1 MKTVRSARLWFREG
15 SSDKV
20 YEVDLLENDAL
31 PSEQRYLVNFRY
43 GRRGATLREG
53 SKTPAPVA
61 LASATKIFDSIIVS
75 KVNDGYRRTDE
86 PTSGAIREDSDDIDS
101 ARDENLLSRLEACI
115 RSPWPAKDLD
125 RLLWRIGQLKL
136 DTATDDLLR
145 LASRKGAT
153 DASYSLVWALT
164 RAAGPAAAQVLSDV
178 ADTSK
183 SATTRELARFALVSP
198 LMGEAK
204 RIDDGRELPPS
215 LAEAAASGNP
225 DSLTGALVA
234 LAERDSSAAG
244 PALCTLYRMAQNDR
258 RLHGALADVL
268 LRMPARP
275 PWLIGLRR
283 LFKYAEMIDDAAIF
297 AATAHRF
304 ETASAMYTRNRY
316 SPWTWIPE
324 LQKRVRLEKVL
335 GEPDTEI
342 GLSDATLH
350 YFKRRIWR
358 TLRKRGEEGDGAFTE
373 MAAAFLLSFRPQD
386 LPATATRSRWV
397 QGANNRWHT
406 ETRTFGPF
414 SRNWTASQLLG
425 RNNPGMRFGYG
436 SLTSEEAP
444 ASGAS
449 VRGEAFPE
457 LWDKRP
463 DLALELACESACKPV
478 SDLGVRLLQAAPEF
492 LRTAPAATLARLL
505 RAHDIAAQGLG
516 LAEARERLA
525 RGESDPKLLTA
536 LISAH
541 TPDARRLALARIDA
555 TPSLPWSDAELSL
568 AVLTGID
575 EDIAEQVQ
583 GWARERQPD
592 NSSATAIVERLVAW
606 LEQHPPVS
614 DTESEAQLRLL
625 RKRIAILWANAP
637 MPVAAGV
644 AMGIADHSAP
654 AVAAVGIEMLALS
667 GADVSTIDNATW
679 ERLLGSPSPDVQ
691 TAALRLFGRLND
703 AALNKHTALVLAFA
717 TAPSHQLRIAARPLV
732 QRLVASDPQLAED
745 LSRRLVDSLFLAAPD
760 DDWPQDTVDLLY
772 AAMPQQVSAIDSNML
787 WRLLQARAKGAQLL
801 GSTELL
807 NRPHDIFSVRQLAR
821 LGNHPHVAAR
831 NRAMEAFSADPVRF
845 QAEAQDAVLLVE
857 SDWPDTLAFARDYF
871 TQWPPE
877 AWTPATLAV
886 ITDSVKPEVL
896 ALARRLLRSH
906 LSPEDAP
913 VQLVRLLEHPARSMH
928 LLVTELLTADSVA
941 SEDAFEKLLP
951 LARIIMLQVHQ
962 GRVAKDRISA
972 FLLAEAL
979 RDRNRAERIAPLF
992 SDLSLAGVARDRSAA
1007 ILALRD
1013 IARMHEGIEMPLVRR
1028 AITERVAR

>member
-20 YEVDLLENDAL
+20 YEVDLLENDAF

-61 LASATKIFDSIIVS
+61 LAAATKIFDSIVVS

-86 PTSGAIREDSDDIDS
+86 PSSRAIRDDIDS
-101 ARDENLLSRLEACI
+101 ARDETLLSRLEACI
-115 RSPWPAKDLD
+115 RSTWPAKDLD

-136 DTATDDLLR
+136 AGATSDLLR

-153 DASYSLVWALT
+153 DASYSLVWALA
-164 RAAGPAAAQVLSDV
+164 RAAGPASVEVLSDI
-178 ADTSK
+178 ADTSQIE
-183 SATTRELARFALVSP
+183 TTRELARFALVSP
-198 LMGEAK
+198 LMGESR
-204 RIDDGRELPPS
+204 RIEDGRELPPS
-215 LAEAAASGNP
+215 LVGAAGSCDA
-225 DSLTGALVA
+225 DSLSGALFA
-234 LAERDSSAAG
+234 LAERDSSATG
-244 PALCTLYRMAQNDR
+244 PALCTLYRMAQNDS
-258 RLHGALADVL
+258 RLHGMLADVL
-268 LRMPARP
+268 LRVPARP

-283 LFKYAEMIDDAAIF
+283 LFKYAEMSDDAAIF

-342 GLSDATLH
+342 GLSDATLR
-350 YFKRRIWR
+350 YLKRRIWR

-397 QGANNRWHT
+397 QDANNRWHT

-414 SRNWTASQLLG
+414 SRTWTASQLLG
-425 RNNPGMRFGYG
+425 RNNPGMRFGYS

-444 ASGAS
+444 ASSAS

-463 DLALELACESACKPV
+463 DLALELACKSACKPI
-478 SDLGVRLLQAAPEF
+478 SDLGLRVLQATPEF
-492 LRTAPAATLARLL
+492 LRAAPAAILARLL

-525 RGESDPKLLTA
+525 RGECDLELLTA
-536 LISAH
+536 LICAH
-541 TPDARRLALARIDA
+541 TPDARRLAIARIDA
-555 TPSLPWSDAELSL
+555 TPSLPWSDADLSL
-568 AVLTGID
+568 AVLTGMH
-575 EDIAEQVQ
+575 EDIAEHVQ
-583 GWARERQPD
+583 GWAHERQPD
-592 NSSATAIVERLVAW
+592 NSSATAIVDRLVAW
-606 LEQHPPVS
+606 LERHPAVL
-614 DTESEAQLRLL
+614 DVESEAQLRML
-625 RKRIAILWANAP
+625 RERIAILWANEP
-637 MPVAAGV
+637 MPVAAGI
-644 AMGIADHSAP
+644 AMRIAIHSAP
-654 AVAAVGIEMLALS
+654 AVAAAGIEMLALS
-667 GADVSTIDNATW
+667 SADVSTIDNATW
-679 ERLLGSPSPDVQ
+679 EQLLGSSSADVQ

-703 AALNKHTALVLAFA
+703 AALTTHASLVLAFA
-717 TAPSHQLRIAARPLV
+717 TAPSHRLRTAARPLV
-732 QRLVASDPQLAED
+732 QRLVATDLQLAED
-745 LSRRLVDSLFLAAPD
+745 LSRRLVDSLFLASPD
-760 DDWPQDTVDLLY
+760 DDWPQDSVDLLY
-772 AAMPQQVSAIDSNML
+772 AAMPKQVSAIDSNML

-807 NRPHDIFSVRQLAR
+807 NRFYDIFSVRQLAR

-831 NRAMEAFSADPVRF
+831 SWALEAFAADPARF

-857 SDWPDTLAFARDYF
+857 SDWPDTLDFAQDYF

-877 AWTPATLAV
+877 AWAPATLAV

-913 VQLVRLLEHPARSMH
+913 VQLLRLLEHPARSMH
-928 LLVTELLTADSVA
+928 LLVTELLTADSVR

-979 RDRNRAERIAPLF
+979 RDRRRAEQIAPLF

-1013 IARMHEGIEMPLVRR
+1013 IALTHEGIEMPLVRR
-1028 AITERVAR
+1028 PVTERIAR